1 MSSVQKS
8 LFPQPVIAYVR
19 RSSDNRQQYSLEA
32 QKEYIKEFVGRNN
45 LVVQV
50 WFEETKSG
58 KNMEREEW
66 NKCIKLAKKSGT
78 PIIVKSLSRLGR
90 NASAVINTITE
101 QKVIVADR
109 GLECDRLTLNLLA
122 VIDQNELERI
132 SERTKLGLQR
142 AKARGVKLG
151 NPRPEQSLKK
161 GRASVQKKA
170 DTFAL
175 KMRPIIFPML
185 SAGMSQKGI
194 ADALNASEIKTI
206 RNGSWTNTSIRRLV
220 LRLEKLAS

>member
-1 MSSVQKS
+1 MSSVQKQ

-32 QKEYIKEFVGRNN
+32 QKAYINDFADRNN
-45 LVVQV
+45 LLILE
-50 WFEETKSG
+50 WYEETKSG
-58 KNMEREEW
+58 KNMDREEW
-66 NKCIKLAKKSGT
+66 KKCLKQAKKTGAC
-78 PIIVKSLSRLGR
+78 IIVKSLSRLGR
-90 NASAVINTITE
+90 EASSVINTLTE

-142 AKARGVKLG
+142 AKASGKKLG
-151 NPRPEQSLKK
+151 NPRPEESLKK
-161 GRASVQKKA
+161 GRATVQKKA

-175 KMRPIIFPML
+175 KMKPIILPML
-185 SAGMSQKGI
+185 NAGMSQKAI
-194 ADALNASEIKTI
+194 AEALNASEIKTV

-220 LRLEKLAS
+220 LRLEKLNS

>member
-142 AKARGVKLG
+142 AKAAGKKLG
-151 NPRPEQSLKK
+151 NPRPKAAAAK
-161 GRASVQKKA
+161 GRASIQKKA
-170 DTFAL
+170 DRFAQ
-175 KMRPIIFPML
+175 KMAPIIRPMIDT
-185 SAGMSQKGI
+185 GMSQKGI
-194 ADALNASEIKTI
+194 ADALNALEIPTQ
-206 RNGSWTNTSIRRLV
+206 RDGSWTNTSVRRL
-220 LRLEKLAS
+220 LARLN